1 MAEDGYE
8 PTSDELWANTNPTG
22 RPAVPPNEP
31 TVPAPTTPDPTMVQP
46 TVGGAPPPLPPG
58 GGPPPPGGG
67 PPDGDPPERPAWL
80 LPVAAGLI
88 GSLVLGLVLVLLL
101 RDDGNDNADTGT
113 TLALTGTTV
122 PGSSI
127 PETTIEPTT
136 TSEAASETTLETTT
150 TSTDEA
156 TTTTTEA
163 PETTTS
169 TTTTSSTTTSTTTTT
184 APPPVLPDPGFATVD
199 GVTYPLQ
206 ASCFTVP
213 LSPNSGEYQV
223 ASYLVTTNS
232 SRLVLDRWSDE
243 GNFNGLDG
251 NLVDTDEP
259 LESSELSGESVN
271 SSFTATMT
279 AADGG
284 SPSFDVAVNPPVGG
298 PVDCFDT
305 VQTRNGDN
313 DEFSQ
318 YTRAVVDIC
327 TTNLGPA
334 LLYVVG
340 IASEGGRFEV
350 VDDGADTVELTYSDP
365 TTSGPLTDP
374 AATLSFDET
383 IVFYDGRVVGEGSD
397 PEIRNVLIE
406 VEFVAPRE
414 CDESEVP

>member
-136 TSEAASETTLETTT
+136 TSEAAPETTLETTT

-318 YTRAVVDIC
+318 YTRAVLDIC
-327 TTNLGPA
+327 TTNSGPA
-334 LLYVVG
+334 RLYVVG

-350 VDDGADTVELTYSDP
+350 VDDGAETVELTYSDP
-365 TTSGPLTDP
+365 TTAGPLTDP

>member
-136 TSEAASETTLETTT
+136 TSEAAPETTLETTT

-318 YTRAVVDIC
+318 YTRAVLDIC
-327 TTNLGPA
+327 TTNSGPA

-350 VDDGADTVELTYSDP
+350 VDDGAETVELTYSDP

>member
-22 RPAVPPNEP
+22 RPAIPPNEP

-136 TSEAASETTLETTT
+136 TSEAAPETTLETTT

-169 TTTTSSTTTSTTTTT
+169 TTTTSTTTTTTTTT

>member
-136 TSEAASETTLETTT
+136 TSEAAPETTLETTT

-223 ASYLVTTNS
+223 ASYLVTTS
-232 SRLVLDRWSDE
+232 SGRLVLDRWSDE

-318 YTRAVVDIC
+318 YTRAVLDIC
-327 TTNLGPA
+327 TTNSGPA